1 MVVPVHAMNRISFIF
16 IIQIETTKDVDCV
29 VKHYALRNA
38 RIRRDTQYASTKT
51 ELSTRY
57 TQKNERKFKT

>member
-1 MVVPVHAMNRISFIF
+1 MIVPVHATNRISFIF

-29 VKHYALRNA
+29 VKHYALRNKSG
-38 RIRRDTQYASTKT
+38 YAVREHKK

-57 TQKNERKFKT
+57 TQKNV